1 MAVATDS
8 NKILA
13 NLAIQNYDFDPGAST
28 VTEIAWVDMRD
39 FSNFAAAFTR
49 TIGTSAVTFDII
61 ANDQSDGSGTDTVIK
76 THAVASEPN
85 ALMDQIW
92 LECTADEIG
101 AGGTGPA
108 RYVTARASV
117 ATITD
122 EAVITYVR
130 DTRGGRFAHDGLTAD
145 IIA

>member
-13 NLAIQNYDFDPGAST
+13 NMAMTFYDFDPGDTA

-39 FSNFAAAFTR
+39 FSNIAVSFVR
-49 TIGTSAVTFDII
+49 TIGTGAITFDLI

-85 ALMDQIW
+85 ALMDTIW
-92 LECTADEIG
+92 LEATADEIG

-108 RYVTARASV
+108 RYVTARVST
-117 ATITD
+117 ATGTD
-122 EAVITYVR
+122 EGVVFYNR
-130 DTRGGRFAHDGLTAD
+130 DTRGGRFAHDALTAD